1 MVPLGFRGRE
11 EREEKDETREEREEG
26 DEEGEEEER
35 EEEETRR
42 THQDPSAARLAIHTI
57 VLYYLDP
64 STSFFRQIYQLQ
76 LQPELQPQS

>member
-35 EEEETRR
+35 GQEDETRR
-42 THQDPSAARLAIHTI
+42 IHQDPSAARLAIHTK
-57 VLYYLDP
+57 
-64 STSFFRQIYQLQ
+64 TMLQ
-76 LQPELQPQS
+76 SIF